1 MGSMARCGRR
11 GDNPARYGAGYEG
24 EWAKV
29 MGAGQEINIAIHLVL
44 QFKHSK
50 TCV

>member
-1 MGSMARCGRR
+1 VEEEVIIQP
-11 GDNPARYGAGYEG
+11 DYGAGYEG